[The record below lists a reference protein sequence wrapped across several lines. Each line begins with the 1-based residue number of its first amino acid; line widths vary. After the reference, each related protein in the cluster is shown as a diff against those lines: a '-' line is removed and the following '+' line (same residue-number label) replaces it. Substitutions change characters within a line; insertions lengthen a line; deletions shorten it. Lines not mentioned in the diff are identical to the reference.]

1 MESTSAQTGDS
12 LVNLVALAPP
22 MLVKNQTGMISGNP
36 MTLPRE
42 YLEVLKR
49 ERTMK
54 GGEILRTTIF

>member
-22 MLVKNQTGMISGNP
+22 MLVKISGNT

-49 ERTMK
+49 KRTMK